1 MPIIVELLNQAT
13 SQDRQDLQKIYRDAP
28 DWLFA
33 PFSGEAQLIE
43 DCLRDGTLIAG
54 RFNDR
59 LLGAAR
65 LQRHQ
70 DAWYLSQICVR
81 KITRRR
87 GVAERLVAR
96 GSGVVDAERG
106 ALAQGEGSSQL
117 CTPVE
122 SISRLPPTYPL
133 GCICANGLLKS
144 DVFSR
149 LAQPLCKAC
158 PFTNEVFMTYFNRGG
173 SGNLV
178 GNQQASSDEGIG
190 GLSDDF
196 CLLGIRE

>member
-1 MPIIVELLNQAT
+1 MPIIVESLNQAT

-33 PFSGEAQLIE
+33 PFSGQAQLIE

-70 DAWYLSQICVR
+70 DAWHLSQICVR

-87 GVAERLVAR
+87 GVAERLVAEALKMAAL
-96 GSGVVDAERG
+96 SGMPLSLLAPAGHLEAQ
-106 ALAQGEGSSQL
+106 ALAAKL
-117 CTPVE
+117 K
-122 SISRLPPTYPL
+122 LPL
-133 GCICANGLLKS
+133 
-144 DVFSR
+144 DV
-149 LAQPLCKAC
+149 LAQ
-158 PFTNEVFMTYFNRGG
+158 
-173 SGNLV
+173 
-178 GNQQASSDEGIG
+178 
-190 GLSDDF
+190 
-196 CLLGIRE
+196 

>member
-1 MPIIVELLNQAT
+1 MPIIVEPLNQAT

-65 LQRHQ
+65 LQRHP
-70 DAWYLSQICVR
+70 DAWHLSQICVR

-87 GVAERLVAR
+87 GVAERLVAEAQKMAAQ
-96 GSGVVDAERG
+96 SGMTLRLLAPAGHLEAQ
-106 ALAQGEGSSQL
+106 ALAAKL
-117 CTPVE
+117 K
-122 SISRLPPTYPL
+122 LPL
-133 GCICANGLLKS
+133 
-144 DVFSR
+144 DV
-149 LAQPLCKAC
+149 LP
-158 PFTNEVFMTYFNRGG
+158 E
-173 SGNLV
+173 
-178 GNQQASSDEGIG
+178 
-190 GLSDDF
+190 
-196 CLLGIRE
+196 